1 MVSLIRRLTG
11 AILHTPRWH
20 TQPAR
25 TASTPLVTIRSA
37 TLLAALALGS
47 AACAQSAET
56 PAKTDVDRYGAA
68 IDSDSGPAK
77 PRRQTVPCKVIRITD
92 GDGIVC
98 NRIGRVR
105 LIGIDAPE
113 LNQRPFGP
121 QAAAALGRMI
131 PVGAEIQ
138 LEPDVEG
145 RDRYGRQLAYLWS
158 GSRMVNWRMVHDGWA
173 VLLTHPP
180 NVQYAETFARAE
192 RLARE
197 GSRGLWGVGGF
208 ECRPA
213 EHRARRCD

>member
-1 MVSLIRRLTG
+1 M
-11 AILHTPRWH
+11 
-20 TQPAR
+20 
-25 TASTPLVTIRSA
+25 
-37 TLLAALALGS
+37 
-47 AACAQSAET
+47 
-56 PAKTDVDRYGAA
+56 
-68 IDSDSGPAK
+68 
-77 PRRQTVPCKVIRITD
+77 PCKVIRITD

-121 QAAAALGRMI
+121 QAAAALGGMV

-158 GSRMVNWRMVHDGWA
+158 GGRMVNWRMVHDGWA

-192 RLARE
+192 RLARD
-197 GSRGLWGVGGF
+197 GRRGLWGVGGF
-208 ECRPA
+208 ECRPS